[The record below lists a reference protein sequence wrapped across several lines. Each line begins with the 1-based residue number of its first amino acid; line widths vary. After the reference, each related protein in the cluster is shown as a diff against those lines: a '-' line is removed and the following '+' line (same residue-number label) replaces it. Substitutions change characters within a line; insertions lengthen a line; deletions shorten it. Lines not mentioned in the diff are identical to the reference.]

1 MNMENLTNIGIAVG
15 LAMDAFA
22 VSVSCGLSIKKRHVL
37 RNAAYAGITF
47 GTFQAGMAYIG
58 YAAGLLFRDY
68 IQAYNHW
75 VAFALLV
82 FIGGKMLKEAF
93 SGDSEPIVLTGMI
106 TLITLAVATSI
117 DALAAG
123 LSYATLNKNMITPTI
138 IIGITALM
146 FSFGGVFLGSAVR
159 NTTKLGKRVDILGG
173 VILIGIG
180 TKILLEQ
187 LL

>member
-22 VSVSCGLSIKKRHVL
+22 VSVSCGLSIKKRHVFK
-37 RNAAYAGITF
+37 NAVYAGITF
-47 GTFQAGMAYIG
+47 GIFQAGMAYLG
-58 YAAGLLFRDY
+58 WAAGLLFRDY

-93 SGDSEPIVLTGMI
+93 SGYNEPIVLTGII

-123 LSYATLNKNMITPTI
+123 LSFATLNKDIIIPTI
-138 IIGITALM
+138 IIGVTALT

-159 NTTKLGKRVDILGG
+159 NTAQLGKRVDILGG

-180 TKILLEQ
+180 TKILVEH